1 MRIGWREVLGL
12 LVGVAICYGVLSY
25 ALTNAPQYRE
35 AASEQTREDSERGET
50 GQRTDPEDT
59 DEETKTVTVRVTG
72 STGQT
77 FGANYGNLRSSRSVE
92 SVVPEDYEASV
103 RTDRSSGD
111 YVSVTVWKTTG
122 DKTQEL
128 KVQILDNGTVVREA
142 STIEDYGAT
151 GVRYNPN
158 DPAPPPATTTPEK
171 EKKTGKDSVPKQGE
185 APKQGGVPQQGAV
198 PQPGA
203 PQQGVPPQQGIP
215 QQGAPQQGV
224 VPRP

>member
-1 MRIGWREVLGL
+1 MGIGWREVLGL

-35 AASEQTREDSERGET
+35 AASEQTREDTERGET
-50 GQRTDPEDT
+50 GQRTDPEDA
-59 DEETKTVTVRVTG
+59 DEETKTVTIRVTG
-72 STGQT
+72 SNGQT

-92 SVVPEDYEASV
+92 SVVPEDYEATV

-122 DKTQEL
+122 DETQEL
-128 KVQILDNGTVVREA
+128 KVQILDNGTMVREA
-142 STIEDYGAT
+142 STTEDYGAT

-158 DPAPPPATTTPEK
+158 DPVPPPATTTPEK
-171 EKKTGKDSVPKQGE
+171 EKKASKDSAPKQGEVPKQG
-185 APKQGGVPQQGAV
+185 GGPQKGA
-198 PQPGA
+198 A
-203 PQQGVPPQQGIP
+203 PQQGLPQQGV
-215 QQGAPQQGV
+215 PQQGV